1 MPRPGERHGPRA
13 DRRSPGTVEPDA
25 PRTTFAPSTPENV
38 VLPMQAGIGNRAVAR
53 LLARVP
59 EVAAKPEGNTPAH
72 GQGGSSGEA
81 DPDEAPITK
90 TGIAGAQEWGDRAY
104 RFFEQ
109 KQYAKSLDAFEHAYA
124 LDPLPAFLYNEGSC
138 LEGLGRNAEAADM
151 FARYLAESQGVDDGD
166 KVREKIRKLRGEATD
181 GPRKADD
188 PAPATP
194 GGKTGGADPDE
205 APITTTGIAG
215 AQDWGD
221 RAYRYFDKKQYA
233 KSLEAFAKAYSL
245 YPVPAFLFNE
255 GSCLEALGRYAEA
268 ADMLTRYLA
277 VQEGDTQVEKTR
289 EKIKSLRARAGGA
302 AVEKK
307 TDEPGGASGTAGPP
321 ADGEPAPVTATGP
334 AGAQEWSDR
343 GWKFFRDGKMDEA
356 AEAFAEAY
364 KLDPLA
370 DFLLDEAGSLEQ
382 AGRKTEAADLFE
394 RYLAAKPDAKDA
406 GKIRGHVRELR
417 GGGDTKQDPDPT
429 AGGHPPAATPG
440 TTEAPEPPITAT
452 GAEGATAWFDR
463 GIADYKAQKFDKA
476 RGEFAEAYKLDP
488 LPEILYNEGAAAEL
502 GGHVPEAL
510 ELYGRY
516 LAEAPGA
523 ADAEKVKRHIAKLRG
538 ETPPPDSEPGGQRG
552 PDAPITATGDAGA
565 RAWFDRAQ
573 EAYLNGDYVKA
584 VDAFKHAYEL
594 KRMPAFVFDEG
605 TALEMAGRAEAAANA
620 FEHYLVLDPA
630 AKDSTETLERIKK
643 LRGEAAKDP
652 IVDPWADEA
661 SAPAVTAGGTEGA
674 KEWHARGTVAYEL
687 GDFQRAYDCFVHA
700 YDLAPLP
707 LLVYNQAAAL
717 DRLGNTEA
725 AIQAYERYLAVAP
738 TASDA
743 ARVHKR
749 IATLRATT
757 GGGGLKQP

>member
-1 MPRPGERHGPRA
+1 MARPGERHDPRA
-13 DRRSPGTVEPDA
+13 DRRSQGTVEPDA
-25 PRTTFAPSTPENV
+25 TRRTFTPPTAETI
-38 VLPMQAGIGNRAVAR
+38 VLPLQAGIGNRAVAR
-53 LLARVP
+53 LLAREP
-59 EVAAKPEGNTPAH
+59 EVAAKPEGTAPAQ
-72 GQGGSSGEA
+72 GQGGKSTES

-90 TGIAGAQEWGDRAY
+90 TGVAGAQEWGDRAY
-104 RFFEQ
+104 RYFDQ
-109 KQYAKSLDAFEHAYA
+109 KLYAKSLDAFEHAYA

-151 FARYLAESQGVDDGD
+151 FARYLAESQGVNDGD

-188 PAPATP
+188 PAPAAP
-194 GGKTGGADPDE
+194 AGKPGGADPDE

-221 RAYRYFDKKQYA
+221 RAYRYFDQKQYA
-233 KSLEAFAKAYSL
+233 KSLEAFEKAYSL
-245 YPVPAFLFNE
+245 YPVAGFLYNE

-289 EKIKSLRARAGGA
+289 EKIKTLRAKAGGA
-302 AVEKK
+302 ATEKK
-307 TDEPGGASGTAGPP
+307 TDDPGGPSGTAGQP
-321 ADGEPAPVTATGP
+321 AEGEPAPVTATGP

-343 GWKFFRDGKMDEA
+343 GWKLFRDGKLDKA

-370 DFLLDEAGSLEQ
+370 DFLLDEAGCLEQ
-382 AGRKTEAADLFE
+382 LGRKTEAADLFD

-406 GKIRGHVRELR
+406 AKIRDHVRELR
-417 GGGDTKQDPDPT
+417 GAAGEGSKQ
-429 AGGHPPAATPG
+429 AGEPGAGAPAATPG
-440 TTEAPEPPITAT
+440 PGQAPETPITAT

-463 GIADYKAQKFDKA
+463 GIADYKAQRFDKA

-510 ELYGRY
+510 ELYARY

-523 ADAEKVKRHIAKLRG
+523 ADVEKVKKHIAKLRG
-538 ETPPPDSEPGGQRG
+538 EAPPQDGEAGGETG

-565 RAWFDRAQ
+565 QAWFDRAQ
-573 EAYLNGDYVKA
+573 EAFLNGDYVKA
-584 VDAFKHAYEL
+584 VAAFKHAYEL
-594 KRMPAFVFDEG
+594 KPMPAFVFDEG
-605 TALEMAGRAEAAANA
+605 TALEKSGRAEAAANA
-620 FEHYLVLDPA
+620 FEHYLVLDPG
-630 AKDSTETLERIKK
+630 AKDSAETLERIKK

-652 IVDPWADEA
+652 IADPWPDEA

-743 ARVHKR
+743 DRVHKR
-749 IATLRATT
+749 IATLRART
-757 GGGGLKQP
+757 GDGGLKQP